1 ELSGFKLNPKNYYV
15 VVANFN
21 PAETIMGMFHQNA
34 SFYDTRMY
42 GLTSDTLYYLYISEK
57 DSAKSF
63 LSTVLTYKESYFY
76 EHLIDFIGLFP
87 FISQAMTTRL
97 ETAKNPVW
105 IDVRKF
111 EIPKKF
117 QKNCDISMIVKK
129 DFYDEK
135 YIARARFD
143 NTSLDRW
150 SYGISTAITSIEDV
164 DFYLENGVI
173 VVRPKPK
180 GDLASFGVINYH
192 FKAVDTK
199 AKSVASSFHV
209 LGGFR
214 ISRTIEPI
222 LGIGMGVPIS
232 QIDLHIFVGYSVEF
246 AQTLDDGY
254 HVGDVI
260 NEAVDPFKLKIRGR
274 PRLGIELKFP

>member
-1 ELSGFKLNPKNYYV
+1 M
-15 VVANFN
+15 
-21 PAETIMGMFHQNA
+21 IHQNA
-34 SFYDTRMY
+34 SFYDTRIY
-42 GLTSDTLYYLYISEK
+42 GLESDSLYYLHISEK

-63 LSTVLTYKESYFY
+63 LSAVLTYKESYFM

-87 FISQAMTTRL
+87 FISQTMSTKTVQ
-97 ETAKNPVW
+97 NPVW

-117 QKNCDISMIVKK
+117 RKNCDISIIIKK
-129 DFYDEK
+129 DFYDEQ

-150 SYGISTAITSIEDV
+150 SYGISTAITNIEDV
-164 DFYLENGVI
+164 DFYLENGRI

-180 GDLASFGVINYH
+180 GDLASFGVVNYH
-192 FKAVDTK
+192 FKAVDNK

-214 ISRTIEPI
+214 VSRTIEPI

-246 AQTLDDGY
+246 AQTLDEGY
-254 HVGDVI
+254 EVGDAVST
-260 NEAVDPFKLKIRGR
+260 AVDPFKLKVRGR